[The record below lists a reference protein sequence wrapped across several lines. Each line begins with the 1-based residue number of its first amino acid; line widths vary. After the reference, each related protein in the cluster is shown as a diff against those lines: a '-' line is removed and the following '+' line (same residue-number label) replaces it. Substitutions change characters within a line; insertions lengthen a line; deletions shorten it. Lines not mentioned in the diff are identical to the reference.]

1 MKDTTVSSMASSQGY
16 VIVGCSSCN
25 TYRGRVDIF
34 NRTSF
39 NSAKLG
45 AIDGSTDNQMLGS
58 DVQMI

>member
-1 MKDTTVSSMASSQGY
+1 VSSMAASQGF

-25 TYRGRVDIF
+25 TYRGRVEIF

-39 NSAKLG
+39 SSTKLG

>member
-1 MKDTTVSSMASSQGY
+1 MSSMAASQGF

-34 NRTSF
+34 NRTLFS
-39 NSAKLG
+39 SAKLG
-45 AIDGSTDNQMLGS
+45 AIDGSSDNQMLGS

>member
-1 MKDTTVSSMASSQGY
+1 VSSMAASQGF

-39 NSAKLG
+39 STTKLG